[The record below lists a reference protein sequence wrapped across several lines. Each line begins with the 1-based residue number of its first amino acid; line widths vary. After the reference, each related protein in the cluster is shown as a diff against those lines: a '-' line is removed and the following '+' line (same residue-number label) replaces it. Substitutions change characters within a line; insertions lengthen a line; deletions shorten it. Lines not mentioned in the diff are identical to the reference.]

1 MGLFA
6 PLMILRPLPQMP
18 SVEVESAIIVGN
30 LRQSY
35 RTTTNAANPSAQR
48 CSRFVSDA
56 VRILMGMLSYNA
68 SNVGMQAETCVL
80 VAPARL
86 DMTWTNFD
94 IARGV
99 SLTRSVLN
107 AHYLLRQC
115 SMSPSAVR
123 VTSLRF
129 GVENMSLWKVGRA
142 GCVQHIS
149 EPCLSGA
156 ILPCRS

>member
-1 MGLFA
+1 
-6 PLMILRPLPQMP
+6 
-18 SVEVESAIIVGN
+18 
-30 LRQSY
+30 
-35 RTTTNAANPSAQR
+35 
-48 CSRFVSDA
+48 
-56 VRILMGMLSYNA
+56 MLSYNA

-80 VAPARL
+80 VAPAGL
-86 DMTWTNFD
+86 KMTWPNFD

-115 SMSPSAVR
+115 SMSPSAGR

-149 EPCLSGA
+149 EHCLRGANFALSGMMPTNSCGGRA
-156 ILPCRS
+156 RVLIAAATSALARNAASMSQTTR